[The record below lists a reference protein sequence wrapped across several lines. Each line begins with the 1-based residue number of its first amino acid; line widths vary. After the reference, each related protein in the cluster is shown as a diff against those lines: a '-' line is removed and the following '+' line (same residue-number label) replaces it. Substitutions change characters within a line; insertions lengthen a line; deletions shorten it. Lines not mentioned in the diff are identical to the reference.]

1 MTAPENDAPDAP
13 AFLAQFLA
21 HNSSARCRQ
30 HGDVWEILGPWNDA
44 TVSLRVRET
53 DTQLVEALNAV
64 HLPPRFTALW
74 HLDSRH
80 MEVIWTFLPAGSEYP
95 GRRLEFRFKD
105 RIYKCEFAKASDRLM
120 QIATSARPVDSP
132 SATLYRNLLNLAIT
146 PPPPG
151 QWSPVSFWIYEVDW
165 NEDEI
170 VDMVRHLNFYMKYFD
185 RVSPHILIH
194 EEPRAAPLSSTPVRF
209 IAGSF
214 PEAIAARQ
222 LDPHLLGLW
231 ESTLE
236 AADIFRR
243 FLYNYQILEYAA
255 FYHVRE
261 GVFQTIKRVI
271 SSPDAPTRVSDAA
284 RQILDA
290 VVDYRVDDE
299 TKLVEVVRQI
309 VDPVILWSEI
319 EANRDFFSRDL
330 EFAGGFAL
338 TGLIRTGWGLEDFK
352 AAWIP
357 KFPDSLRWLR
367 NGLVHAREARVVKT
381 IMHTRENY
389 EKLRPWASLASLA
402 ANQVMVFG
410 ER

>member
-1 MTAPENDAPDAP
+1 
-13 AFLAQFLA
+13 
-21 HNSSARCRQ
+21 
-30 HGDVWEILGPWNDA
+30 
-44 TVSLRVRET
+44 
-53 DTQLVEALNAV
+53 
-64 HLPPRFTALW
+64 
-74 HLDSRH
+74 
-80 MEVIWTFLPAGSEYP
+80 MEVIWTFLPTGSEFL
-95 GRRLEFRFKD
+95 GRSLEFRFKD
-105 RIYKCEFAKASDRLM
+105 RTYKCEFAKASDRLM
-120 QIATSARPVDSP
+120 QIAASARPVDSP
-132 SATLYRNLLNLAIT
+132 SATFYRNLLNLAVT
-146 PPPPG
+146 PPAPA
-151 QWSPVSFWIYEVDW
+151 QWTPVSFWIYEVDW

-170 VDMVRHLNFYMKYFD
+170 VELIRHLNFYMMYFD
-185 RVSPHILIH
+185 RTSPYILIH
-194 EEPRAAPLSSTPVRF
+194 EEPRVAPLSSTTVRF

-214 PEAIAARQ
+214 PEKIAGRQ

-236 AADIFRR
+236 ATDIFRR
-243 FLYNYQILEYAA
+243 FLSNYQILEYAA
-255 FYHVRE
+255 FYFVQE

-271 SSPDAPTRVSDAA
+271 SSPDAPARVADAA
-284 RQILDA
+284 KQIMDA

-299 TKLVEVVRQI
+299 TKLVAVVRQI
-309 VDPVILWSEI
+309 VDPAILWSEI

-330 EFAGGFAL
+330 EFAGGFGL
-338 TGLIRTGWGLEDFK
+338 TALIRTGWGLEDFK

-402 ANQVMVFG
+402 ASQVLVFG